1 MNRFETLKDIFYQE
15 IEKHCHGIYK
25 QRAYFHSI
33 QVMTLCQTYAKK
45 RHLDIEL
52 ASIIGL
58 FHDYAQFIHHRS
70 FNHAELSSNM
80 IKQYLDEFSEEEIN
94 IITHAIAKHSDKN
107 KIDDAYSELIK
118 DMDLYAR
125 YLEDPDYV
133 FTKEEQQRFNQMKE
147 IER

>member
-1 MNRFETLKDIFYQE
+1 MNRFEVLKEIFFQN

-33 QVMTLCQTYAKK
+33 QVMTLCQIYATK
-45 RHLDIEL
+45 RHLNPEL

-70 FNHAELSSNM
+70 FNHAALSADM
-80 IKQYLDEFSEEEIN
+80 IKQYLDAFSEKD
-94 IITHAIAKHSDKN
+94 ITTITNAIAKHSDKD

-133 FTKEEQQRFNQMKE
+133 FTKTEQQRFNHIKE
-147 IER
+147 IHR